1 MAIIYPGYGNY
12 KHGQEVDV
20 YCYGDKKH
28 LSNGHKLTL
37 IGIGS
42 FAAMLW
48 ALIHFGLAD
57 NIDVPETK
65 DKTLYSNEKNTSS
78 DNIIN
83 DNYEPVVDY
92 KIFYEGEHTIAKVT
106 TKDNIKDVDGYSM
119 IDISII
125 EDDKVIVTYVNAVP
139 VNCMGIDG
147 EYNTFGTI
155 EENNKQK
162 TK

>member
-1 MAIIYPGYGNY
+1 MIFRKRPLSPGEEDALFIIG
-12 KHGQEVDV
+12 VTV
-20 YCYGDKKH
+20 
-28 LSNGHKLTL
+28 
-37 IGIGS
+37 
-42 FAAMLW
+42 
-48 ALIHFGLAD
+48 FGLGSVGAIAAYVNYLDKNGKIKPTKVEISYAD
-57 NIDVPETK
+57 NTENSHVSTAEIV
-65 DKTLYSNEKNTSS
+65 
-78 DNIIN
+78 N
-83 DNYEPVVDY
+83 DDYEPAVEY
-92 KIFYEGEHTIAKVT
+92 KVFNEGEHTIAKVT